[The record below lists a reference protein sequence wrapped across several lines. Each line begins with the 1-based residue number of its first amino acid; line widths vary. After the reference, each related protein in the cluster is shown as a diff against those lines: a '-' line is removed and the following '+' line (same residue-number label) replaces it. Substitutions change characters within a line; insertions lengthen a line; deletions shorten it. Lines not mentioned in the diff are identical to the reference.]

1 MGYNQSTL
9 HSTTTAPLT
18 TQHPPPKM
26 IARLPLTILLLA
38 AVAVSLCAACTQPS
52 CTTGTYG
59 VIPGFTPTSN
69 GCGSY
74 GVSVD
79 APFGVHHSCN
89 PSKSDCDDRFD
100 QCMKDVC
107 DSEDDLE
114 KIACRAQAELFYRAV
129 MDLGCRA
136 YLNNQ
141 EDGCQCSDGS
151 IVNSPGPFSSANG
164 PAVST
169 LLQLA
174 NSVAGL
180 VM

>member
-1 MGYNQSTL
+1 
-9 HSTTTAPLT
+9 
-18 TQHPPPKM
+18 M

-79 APFGVHHSCN
+79 APFGVTPCCNQHDICYHSCN
-89 PSKSDCDDRFD
+89 TSKSDCDDRFD

-151 IVNSPGPFSSANG
+151 IVNSPGSFSSANG

-169 LLQLA
+169 LLQFA

>member
-1 MGYNQSTL
+1 
-9 HSTTTAPLT
+9 
-18 TQHPPPKM
+18 M

-52 CTTGTYG
+52 CSTGTYG
-59 VIPGFTPTSN
+59 AIPGFTPTSN

-79 APFGVHHSCN
+79 APFGVTPCCNQHDICYHSCST
-89 PSKSDCDDRFD
+89 SKSDCDDRFD

-114 KIACRAQAELFYRAV
+114 KIACRAQAELFYQAV

-141 EDGCQCSDGS
+141 EAGCQCSDGS
-151 IVNSPGPFSSANG
+151 IVTSPGSFSSANG

-180 VM
+180 IM